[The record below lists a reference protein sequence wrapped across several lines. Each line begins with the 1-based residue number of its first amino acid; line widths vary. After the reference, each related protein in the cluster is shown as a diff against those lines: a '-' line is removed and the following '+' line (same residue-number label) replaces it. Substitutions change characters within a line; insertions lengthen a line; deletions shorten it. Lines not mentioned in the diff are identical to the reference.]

1 MTAVIKLLLQLG
13 VQSLLAH
20 RTKSLIVGGLLAFGT
35 FLVVTSLAVLDS
47 VTRATRASLVESIA
61 GDVQIYS
68 KDAKDSLALLGGIG
82 FGTEDIG
89 EIDSYG
95 PVRDAVLKVDNVAG
109 VVPMGIANAAVASP
123 GDLDRTLNAL
133 REAVKGNDAANVML
147 LADRVR
153 TIARV
158 LQDQQQKQAAVA
170 ASENNGAGEVLARA
184 LSDELWAGMTTDP
197 LATLDWLDTK
207 LAPLGEQGNQ
217 FYLRLVGTDLD
228 GFKQT
233 FKRIKIVDGEY
244 VPSGTRGVL
253 VGQAFLDRRLKFAV
267 AMHLDTIHNELV
279 KGQTI
284 AANKTLQDTLAKARR
299 ASPRLVYMLPPKDLP
314 VVTASIAAELGKPP
328 GELAPLLV
336 DFLTM
341 DDTNFERRYQMFYDV
356 IAARVQL
363 YPFQVGDTITLTSFT
378 KSGYLRSINVK
389 VWGIYVIEGLESSD
403 IASALSITDLMTFRE
418 LYGRRTAALD
428 AELVKMKAASG
439 AKEVNREDAEA
450 ALFGGS
456 DAVEVQ
462 AVAESAAEVVLDK
475 VDRQESFTFDP
486 KDANEGFALTT
497 AVLLKDPDKARA
509 TQREISAA
517 VAPLGLQAVN
527 WQTATGIVGQLT
539 MVVSGVLLGAIFI
552 LFLVTTVILNNSLVM
567 ATLERV
573 AEIGTL
579 RAIGAQKRFVNAMIT
594 FETATLGAL
603 AGVVG
608 ALTSVLFITW
618 LSKVGIPAPAD
629 VLQVLFGGPRLYP
642 TLTASNV
649 VAGVVAT
656 LIVGVFAT
664 LYPARL
670 AMRVQPVVAM
680 QGKE

>member
-1 MTAVIKLLLQLG
+1 MIAVIKLLAELG

-20 RTKSLIVGGLLAFGT
+20 RTKSLIVGGLMAFGA

-68 KDAKDSLALLGGIG
+68 KSAKDSLALLGGIG
-82 FGTEDIG
+82 FGSEDIG

-133 REAVKGNDAANVML
+133 REAVKANDKENIRL
-147 LADRVR
+147 LWERVL
-153 TIARV
+153 TIAGV
-158 LQDQQQKQAAVA
+158 LQEQLQKQAAVA
-170 ASENNGAGEVLARA
+170 SAENNGAAEVLARVLA
-184 LSDELWAGMTTDP
+184 PELWAGMEQDP

-244 VPSGTRGVL
+244 VPTGTRGVL
-253 VGQAFLDRRLKFAV
+253 VGKAFLDRRLKFAV

-284 AANKTLQDTLAKARR
+284 AGTKTLQDTLAKARR
-299 ASPRLVYMLPPKDLP
+299 ASPRLVYMLPPRDLP
-314 VVTASIAAELGKPP
+314 EVTAKIAAEVGKPP
-328 GELAPLLV
+328 GELAPLLAE
-336 DFLTM
+336 FLTM
-341 DDTNFERRYQMFYDV
+341 DDGNFERRYQLFYEL
-356 IAARVQL
+356 IAPRVQL

-378 KSGYLRSINVK
+378 KSGYLRSVNVK

-403 IASALSITDLMTFRE
+403 IASALSITDMMTFRE

-428 AELVKMKAASG
+428 AELVKMKEQSG
-439 AKEVNREDAEA
+439 AREVNREDAEA

-462 AVAESAAEVVLDK
+462 AVNEAVAEVVLDK

-486 KDANEGFALTT
+486 KAANEGFALTT
-497 AVLLKDPDKARA
+497 AVLLKDPDKAA
-509 TQREISAA
+509 KTQRDIAAA
-517 VAPLGLQAVN
+517 VEPFGLQVVN

-579 RAIGAQKRFVNAMIT
+579 RAIGAQKRFINAMIT

-603 AGVVG
+603 AGLVG
-608 ALTSVLFITW
+608 CVGSVLF
-618 LSKVGIPAPAD
+618 LMYLAKVGIPAPAD

-642 TLTASNV
+642 TWTAGNV
-649 VAGVVAT
+649 VAGLVAT